1 MESFFQYQRI
11 QNAVAS
17 EVARGHKMCSSDGE
31 HGLNC
36 NPVLTHTLADMP
48 STENSSPVPTL
59 IVDWSGPDD
68 QLNPANWSVA
78 RKVFMTAL
86 VSLIAASVTAASAID
101 ACGIVQY
108 TEEFETSEVIASLAT
123 GLFMIGF
130 AFGSLVS
137 GPFSEIFGRNI
148 VYVATML
155 LYLVFIMAA
164 ALAPNLA
171 SHLFFRFMAGLFG
184 STPLTC
190 SGGTVADLWD
200 PVQKSYAF
208 LIFALP
214 GFSGPVIGQL
224 IGSFIPT
231 TLGWR
236 WLEWIMLIMGG
247 AVLVAVFLFQ
257 PETYAPLLLQWKA
270 SALRQQTGEKRYR
283 ARLEM
288 RTESLLQRLATAVSR
303 PFLWSYTEPI
313 VFLMSLYL
321 TIIYI
326 ILFTFLEGYRYVFG
340 ATYNLSSGLTSIAWA
355 GMLVGVFLVCL
366 LTPLVYSWTR
376 NEYTQTGRI
385 RPEARLWYAMLGG
398 APAVPIGLFWM
409 GWTTNPLTSIW
420 SPLVA
425 SALVG
430 FGMATIF
437 ISAYLYIIDSYSIYS
452 PSALAFMSFT
462 RYLVS
467 GGVMIAG
474 GTIYERYGVP
484 YTLSVLGAISALMA
498 VIPYLLYFYGPAIRR
513 MSKHVATKD

>member
-1 MESFFQYQRI
+1 MESLFQYRRI
-11 QNAVAS
+11 QKAVTEEVAS
-17 EVARGHKMCSSDGE
+17 GHRALSSDAE
-31 HGLNC
+31 HGLSC
-36 NPVLTHTLADMP
+36 HPVSTQTPAGMP
-48 STENSSPVPTL
+48 STESSSPVPTV

-78 RKVFMTAL
+78 RKAFMTAL
-86 VSLIAASVTAASAID
+86 VSLIASSVTAASAID
-101 ACGIVQY
+101 ACGIVPY
-108 TEEFETSEVIASLAT
+108 TEEFETSEVVASLAT

-130 AFGSLVS
+130 ALGSLVS

-171 SHLFFRFMAGLFG
+171 SHLIFRFIAGLFG

-190 SGGTVADLWD
+190 SGGTVADLWN

-208 LIFALP
+208 LIFAIP
-214 GFSGPVIGQL
+214 GFSGPIIGQL
-224 IGSFIPT
+224 IGSFIPA

-247 AVLVAVFLFQ
+247 AVLVTVFLFQ

-270 SALRQQTGEKRYR
+270 SALRRQTGEKRYQ
-283 ARLEM
+283 AHLDM
-288 RTESLLQRLATAVSR
+288 RTESLLQRLAIAVSR

-313 VFLMSLYL
+313 VLLMSLYL

-326 ILFTFLEGYRYVFG
+326 ILFTFLEGYRSIFG

-376 NEYTQTGRI
+376 NEYKQTGRI
-385 RPEARLWYAMLGG
+385 RPETRLWYAMLGG

-409 GWTTNPLTSIW
+409 GWTTNPLISIW

-430 FGMATIF
+430 FGMTTIF
-437 ISAYLYIIDSYSIYS
+437 ISAYLYIIDSYSVYS

-467 GGVMIAG
+467 GGVMVAG

-484 YTLSVLGAISALMA
+484 YTLSVLGAISAMMA
-498 VIPYLLYFYGPAIRR
+498 VIPYLFYFYGPAIRR
-513 MSKHVATKD
+513 MSKHAAIKD

>member
-11 QNAVAS
+11 QKAVVA
-17 EVARGHKMCSSDGE
+17 EVARGHKAYAYDGE
-31 HGLNC
+31 RGLSFSS
-36 NPVLTHTLADMP
+36 NPVLTQTLADIP
-48 STENSSPVPTL
+48 STESSNPVPTL

-68 QLNPANWSVA
+68 QLNPANWSVP
-78 RKVFMTAL
+78 RKAFMTAL
-86 VSLIAASVTAASAID
+86 VSLIAVSVTAASAID

-108 TEEFETSEVIASLAT
+108 TEEFKTSEVVASLTT

-137 GPFSEIFGRNI
+137 GPFSEILGRNI
-148 VYVATML
+148 VYVTTML
-155 LYLVFIMAA
+155 LYLIFIMAA

-171 SHLFFRFMAGLFG
+171 SHLIFRFLAGIFG

-190 SGGTVADLWD
+190 SGGTVADLWN

-208 LIFALP
+208 LIFAIP
-214 GFSGPVIGQL
+214 GFSGPIIGQL
-224 IGSFIPT
+224 IGSFIPM

-236 WLEWIMLIMGG
+236 WLEWIMLIMG
-247 AVLVAVFLFQ
+247 V
-257 PETYAPLLLQWKA
+257 EA
-270 SALRQQTGEKRYR
+270 SALRRQTGEKRYR
-283 ARLEM
+283 APLEM
-288 RTESLLQRLATAVSR
+288 RTDSLLRRLAIAVSR

-313 VFLMSLYL
+313 VILMSLYL

-326 ILFTFLEGYRYVFG
+326 ILFTFLEGYRFIFG
-340 ATYNLSSGLTSIAWA
+340 ATYGLSSGMTSIAWA
-355 GMLVGVFLVCL
+355 GMLVGAFLVSL
-366 LTPLVYSWTR
+366 LAPLVYSWTR
-376 NEYTQTGRI
+376 NEYSQTGQI

-409 GWTTNPLTSIW
+409 GWTTNPQISIW

-425 SALVG
+425 SALIG
-430 FGMATIF
+430 FGMTTIF
-437 ISAYLYIIDSYSIYS
+437 ISAYLYIIDSYSVYS

-498 VIPYLLYFYGPAIRR
+498 VIPYLFYFYGPAIRR
-513 MSKHVATKD
+513 MSKHAAIQDGS